1 MSEAPT
7 PEPSPWPAEAIKGHL
22 LECARRLREAD
33 HLDPPSQEALADLIV
48 ELVGALDPS
57 VSSERTAHLAECSAG
72 LAKALHER
80 HETGLVTAAK
90 HRLEAAAARA
100 EAEAPVATG
109 LARRLIDAL
118 AGIGV

>member
-1 MSEAPT
+1 MSEAV
-7 PEPSPWPAEAIKGHL
+7 PSPPPAEAIKASL
-22 LECARRLREAD
+22 LECAELLRRTD
-33 HLDPPSQEALADLIV
+33 HLEPAAQKALADLII

-57 VSSERTAHLAECSAG
+57 VSSETTAHLAESSAD
-72 LAKALHER
+72 LARALHER
-80 HETGLVTAAK
+80 HDEGLIAAARA
-90 HRLEAAAARA
+90 RLEAAAVRA